1 MKVLAIFNN
10 DRCDLIVECPKYNSV
25 INGQWDIEVDLQ
37 NKIYKCLYNLRTT
50 TFDYA
55 EEIEVTTLWDYNAI
69 MLEIYNMKIPETDRY
84 IRAVDDDDHGLGFN
98 IL

>member
-1 MKVLAIFNN
+1 MKVLAIFG
-10 DRCDLIVECPKYNSV
+10 DDTCHLIIECPKHNWV
-25 INGQWDIEVDLQ
+25 INGHWKIKVDLK
-37 NKIYKCLYNLRTT
+37 NKIFLCLHTSLTH

-55 EEIEVTTLWDYNAI
+55 EEIEVTSGNYNAI

-84 IRAVDDDDHGLGFN
+84 IKAVDDDDRGLGFN